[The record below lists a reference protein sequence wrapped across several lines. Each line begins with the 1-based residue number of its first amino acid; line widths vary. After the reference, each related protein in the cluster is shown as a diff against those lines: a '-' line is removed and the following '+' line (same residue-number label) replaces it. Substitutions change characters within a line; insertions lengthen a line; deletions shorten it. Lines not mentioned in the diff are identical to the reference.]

1 MVRARPSWLVAT
13 GLVGF
18 VVTLLVL
25 RWAQTR
31 GTLVP
36 AQAVVPVLVGGF
48 AVVVLV
54 LGWRV
59 RQYVR
64 GKSSMD
70 AIAAARVAALAVS
83 AAFVGALMVGV
94 GVAEVVAVV
103 GLADAPAARTD
114 ALVGGVTALLAVGL
128 LVAGLVVQAWCRIR
142 EDDDETKGPGG
153 PGSPGAPDVPSAPA

>member
-18 VVTLLVL
+18 VAALLLL

-36 AQAVVPVLVGGF
+36 APAVVPVLVGGF
-48 AVVVLV
+48 ALVVLV

-64 GKSSMD
+64 GKTSMD

-83 AAFVGALMVGV
+83 AAFVGALMVGI
-94 GVAEVVAVV
+94 GVAQVVAVS
-103 GLADAPAARTD
+103 GLTDAPAARTD
-114 ALVGGVTALLAVGL
+114 AVVGAITAVLSAGL
-128 LVAGLVVQAWCRIR
+128 LVAGLLVQAWCRIR
-142 EDDDETKGPGG
+142 EDDDEDRPSGG
-153 PGSPGAPDVPSAPA
+153 SNAPA